1 MSDEHDP
8 QAWVE
13 KAEGD
18 YEMVRMALHR
28 KKPLTD
34 IASFH
39 AQQCAEKYLKAI
51 LLERGRE
58 FPKTHDLILLSNLC
72 AQAGV
77 FVEVDPKQLNTL
89 SDDAVRS
96 RYPGAAQTLDE
107 ARDALEIA
115 KAVRKFAR
123 KFLNVK

>member
-8 QAWVE
+8 LAWISI
-13 KAEGD
+13 AEED
-18 YEMVRMALHR
+18 WAVARSALRR

-39 AQQCAEKYLKAI
+39 AQQCAEKYLKAM
-51 LLERGRE
+51 LVARGRA

-72 AQAGV
+72 TQAGI
-77 FVEVDPKQLNTL
+77 FVEIDPKQLNTL

-96 RYPGAAQTLDE
+96 RYPGVAQTLDE

-115 KAVRKFAR
+115 KTVRKFAR
-123 KFLNVK
+123 KFLNV